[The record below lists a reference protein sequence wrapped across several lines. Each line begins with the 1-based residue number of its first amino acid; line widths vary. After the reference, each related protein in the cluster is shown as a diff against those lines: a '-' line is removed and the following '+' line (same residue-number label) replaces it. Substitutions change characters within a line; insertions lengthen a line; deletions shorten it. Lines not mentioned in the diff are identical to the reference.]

1 MKQKLIAALLAL
13 ACLFSLAA
21 CGKKDADPAGY
32 TLEALDLMTK
42 EGAFSEE
49 LEELDADT
57 AFALY
62 RLADWGLSREDL
74 TDCKALRSAGATC
87 EEEAVLL
94 WQTEEQAV
102 QAKEALEDYIQ
113 GQIDANVDYRPAE
126 IPKLEEARVSQVG
139 STVLMVVADDMAAAC
154 KAVPYLDQAK
164 N

>member
-87 EEEAVLL
+87 EEGAVLL

-113 GQIDANVDYRPAE
+113 GQIDANVDYRPTE
-126 IPKLEEARVSQVG
+126 IPKLEGAKVSQVG
-139 STVLMVVADDMAAAC
+139 NTVLMVVAGDMTAAC